1 MRGALKLS
9 QGFTH
14 LLGGES
20 FQIQYPLVGN
30 REGSNLW
37 LFRLLPTT
45 ITNGIGELQGCT
57 PLKEAISQGVIYRK
71 FSYTLGAQRRTKLQ
85 TLISKELLQVRLVRN
100 NHIISMNKL
109 IIVAIPKYC
118 SDFLGAF
125 SLNKSGFVRIVIG
138 KPSSD
143 LLATGIFTAH

>member
-1 MRGALKLS
+1 LKLS

-45 ITNGIGELQGCT
+45 ISNGIGELQGCT
-57 PLKEAISQGVIYRK
+57 PLKEARSQGVINRK
-71 FSYTLGAQRRTKLQ
+71 FSYRVIYTKTGETADNQ
-85 TLISKELLQVRLVRN
+85 ATR
-100 NHIISMNKL
+100 
-109 IIVAIPKYC
+109 VA
-118 SDFLGAF
+118 
-125 SLNKSGFVRIVIG
+125 SG
-138 KPSSD
+138 
-143 LLATGIFTAH
+143 